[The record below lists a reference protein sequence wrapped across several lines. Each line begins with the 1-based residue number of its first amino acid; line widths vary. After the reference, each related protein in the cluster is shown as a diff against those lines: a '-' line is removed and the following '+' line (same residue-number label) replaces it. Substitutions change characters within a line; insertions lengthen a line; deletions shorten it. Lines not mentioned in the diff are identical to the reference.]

1 MIKKLLLLPML
12 AAALSAA
19 AAEPALKYDFTGE
32 KIVVSGKYASP
43 VKWENAASPL
53 IRLLGSNIRA
63 AGFTKNTYQ
72 VVNDAKALHTD
83 KGLTVFAEVRFNQPS
98 VRADGTKTYEMI
110 LFKNNS
116 FLLGR
121 STNGLYFNLGLD
133 GKFAL
138 KARAPM
144 PPVGKF
150 VKVGA
155 TVKSVSAEEH
165 IYKIFI
171 DGKVVTQGSC
181 KGKLVPQN
189 VPVMLFIGW
198 GKQWLMEGDVKSVA
212 IYTQALTDEA
222 MAKL

>member
-1 MIKKLLLLPML
+1 MIKKILLLPVL
-12 AAALSAA
+12 ATALSVA
-19 AAEPALKYDFTGE
+19 AAEPVLKYDFTGE
-32 KIVVSGKYASP
+32 KIGVAGKYASA
-43 VKWENAASPL
+43 VKWENASAPL
-53 IRLLGSNIRA
+53 IRLLGNNTRA

-72 VVNDAKALHTD
+72 VVNNAKALQVD

-98 VRADGTKTYEMI
+98 ERADGTKTYEMI

-121 STNGLYFNLGLD
+121 SNNALYFNLALN
-133 GKFAL
+133 GKFAISA
-138 KARAPM
+138 KAPM

-150 VKVGA
+150 AKVGA

-171 DGKVVTQGSC
+171 DGKIVTQGTC

-189 VPVMLFIGW
+189 TPVMLFIGW

-212 IYTQALTDEA
+212 IYTEALTDEA